1 MGTTTDSRSAPS
13 ATSTTPASSSSKAQ
27 SQSSSSNVA
36 DHRYSYDEAKLE
48 ELRKESPWKSDP
60 KYFQSV
66 SVSPTAIVKMMTHCQ
81 SGVEKGIK
89 KGGNPIEVMGLI
101 LGRPDPT
108 TPKTLIVTDVFALPI
123 EGFETRVIADDE
135 DVVN

>member
-1 MGTTTDSRSAPS
+1 MGTTTDSTSAPS

-66 SVSPTAIVKMMTHCQ
+66 SVSPTAIVKMVSEGSWLGPIDYFNLQ
-81 SGVEKGIK
+81 SKILIS
-89 KGGNPIEVMGLI
+89 NGLFC
-101 LGRPDPT
+101 LFLT
-108 TPKTLIVTDVFALPI
+108 FHNKNNIVTF
-123 EGFETRVIADDE
+123 
-135 DVVN
+135 